1 MEICLLIAVVDHFF
15 ILNYSDFAMNAYH
28 RIIQSRGSCNDV
40 DLM

>member
-1 MEICLLIAVVDHFF
+1 MEIYLLITAIDHFF
-15 ILNYSDFAMNAYH
+15 ILNYSDFAINAYH